1 MEDVAVPSTYY
12 SAIREFIA
20 ENFLFRADATIDDS
34 QSLLDSGVMDSTGVL
49 ELIAFLEATYGIT
62 VADSEI
68 VPANLDSVDRI
79 SVYLASKLKAA

>member
-1 MEDVAVPSTYY
+1 MEDVAVPMTYY

-20 ENFLFRADATIDDS
+20 ENFLFRADAAIDDS
-34 QSLLDSGVMDSTGVL
+34 QSLLESGVMDSTGVL
-49 ELIAFLEATYGIT
+49 ELIAFLETTYGIT

-68 VPANLDSVDRI
+68 VPANLDSVERV